1 MTRIDFIVGVVGV
14 LTSVGAAVFWL
25 WSSLIEV
32 PDNIDTFIGE
42 LQRIGRM
49 NARGAMCACV
59 GAICGA
65 YAFARGLGW
74 I

>member
-59 GAICGA
+59 AAICGT